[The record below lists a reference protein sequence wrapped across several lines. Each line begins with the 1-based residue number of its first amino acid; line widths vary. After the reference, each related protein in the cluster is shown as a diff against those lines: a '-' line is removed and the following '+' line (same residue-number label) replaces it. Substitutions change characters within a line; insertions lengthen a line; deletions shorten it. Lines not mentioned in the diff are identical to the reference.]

1 MIKLTKTQVQKQMQT
16 ETINGVT
23 IHYSYA
29 EKYQATL
36 SMFKND
42 RLLVFNYNTGLLY
55 YINEPK

>member
-1 MIKLTKTQVQKQMQT
+1 MKLTKAQVQKQIQS

-36 SMFKND
+36 SMFKN
-42 RLLVFNYNTGLLY
+42 
-55 YINEPK
+55 

>member
-1 MIKLTKTQVQKQMQT
+1 MKLTKAQVQKQIQNQT
-16 ETINGVT
+16 LNGETIY
-23 IHYSYA
+23 YSYA
-29 EKYQATL
+29 EKHQATL